1 MKAEAPAPVVV
12 EDSTL
17 LNHTT
22 KLAMAVPA
30 AAVAMAVA
38 EGLNYCEETKLRR
51 KEDAEK

>member
-1 MKAEAPAPVVV
+1 
-12 EDSTL
+12 
-17 LNHTT
+17 
-22 KLAMAVPA
+22 MAVPA